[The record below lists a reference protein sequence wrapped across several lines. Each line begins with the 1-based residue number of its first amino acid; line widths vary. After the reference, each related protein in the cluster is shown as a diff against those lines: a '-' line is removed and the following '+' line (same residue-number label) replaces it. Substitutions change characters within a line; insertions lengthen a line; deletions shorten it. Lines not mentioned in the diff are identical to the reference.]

1 MKILRNALAVIMLL
15 MPMMQPAG
23 ANGTSVTV
31 FAAASLREAFEAAAP
46 AFTKK
51 TGLSVTF
58 DFGGS
63 DTLATQILQGAPADV
78 FASANTV
85 EMQRAADGGRLG
97 NAPVTFARNR
107 IVVIVPEANPAH
119 ITSVAD
125 LAKPGV
131 RVVLAAPAVPVGAY
145 ARKALGNLHI
155 ADAVEK
161 NVVSNEADVKAV
173 ATKIALD
180 EGDAGIVY
188 STDITPEIA
197 GRVRKIE
204 LPPGTIKD
212 AVYPIAAIKDGP
224 AATGAAAFIDFML
237 HDGQAYMRARGFIA
251 P

>member
-97 NAPVTFARNR
+97 
-107 IVVIVPEANPAH
+107 I
-119 ITSVAD
+119 AD